1 MRLYKVNC
9 FFLSHFCDV
18 QSLLIHSLMKKS
30 DNEHIQRSRF
40 LESGQAIKTQI
51 ETIVRS
57 INLKYPELAGNIEI
71 PNNAFTNSGSVTL
84 PGNDSIYNY
93 VRMLMN
99 KNLLA

>member
-1 MRLYKVNC
+1 
-9 FFLSHFCDV
+9 
-18 QSLLIHSLMKKS
+18 MKKS
-30 DNEHIQRSRF
+30 DNDHIQRSRF

-71 PNNAFTNSGSVTL
+71 PNNIFSNTGSAAMT
-84 PGNDSIYNY
+84 GSDSIYNY